1 MPDFTLDNVAETVT
15 RMMRK
20 RYNAHPEIED
30 AIQEGIIQA
39 WSSMEKGNEDFWHVV
54 NRGVRWGFN
63 HMFDETRQ
71 YTGHQTTS
79 REGRLTEQGNL
90 TREKIKSY
98 RDDYIRLHDKEPSG
112 AAIARAIGINQSAVN
127 RHLKIIKESAAYN
140 VGVRKREDG
149 RTDTRAYA
157 PISLTALTESY
168 GPDSDS
174 EKLVDAMLLPY
185 ATAFE
190 GSVLQRIQF
199 EDLISALGPDQRAM
213 VVMHYDYGFTES
225 EIGKHFGFK
234 YPQQQTQRE
243 LKKIHKQ
250 IRLILRPEEAVEK
263 CRKGHIRT
271 DDNTGHKASGERY
284 CKDCR
289 KASERCTL
297 HGRSK
302 RYCEEC

>member
-1 MPDFTLDNVAETVT
+1 MSDFTLDDVANTVT

-20 RYNAHPEIED
+20 RYKAHPEIED

-39 WSSMEKGNEDFWHVV
+39 WTSMEKGNEDFWHVV

-71 YTGHQTTS
+71 YTGHQATT
-79 REGRLTEQGNL
+79 REGRLTEQGNA

-98 RDDYIRLHDKEPSG
+98 REDYIRLHDKEPSG

-140 VGVRKREDG
+140 VGIRKTEAG
-149 RTDTRAYA
+149 RVDKKAYA

-174 EKLVDAMLLPY
+174 EKLVDALLLPY

-190 GSVLQRIQF
+190 GSVLQRMQF
-199 EDLISALGPDQRAM
+199 RELIAVLDPDHQAM

-250 IRLILRPEEAVEK
+250 LRLVLCPEEAVEK

-271 DDNTGHKASGERY
+271 AENTGLKSSGQRY

-289 KASERCTL
+289 KTADQCTL

>member
-1 MPDFTLDNVAETVT
+1 MPDFTLDNVANTVT

-39 WSSMEKGNEDFWHVV
+39 WSSMEKGNTDFWHVV

-63 HMFDETRQ
+63 HMFDDTRQ
-71 YTGHQTTS
+71 YTGHQATS
-79 REGRLTEQGNL
+79 LEGRLTEQGNL

-98 RDDYIRLHDKEPSG
+98 REDYIRLHDKEPSG
-112 AAIARAIGINQSAVN
+112 AEIARAIGINQSAVN

-140 VGVRKREDG
+140 IETRKTDKG
-149 RTDTRAYA
+149 RVDKKAYA
-157 PISLTALTESY
+157 PISLTALTDSY
-168 GPDSDS
+168 GSDS
-174 EKLVDAMLLPY
+174 NSDKLVDALLLPY

-190 GSVLQRIQF
+190 GTVLQRLQF
-199 EDLISALGPDQRAM
+199 DELISHLDRDHKAM
-213 VVMHYDYGFTES
+213 VVMYYDYGFTES
-225 EIGKHFGFK
+225 EIGKYFGFK

-250 IRLILRPEEAVEK
+250 LRLILRPEEAVEK

-271 DDNTGHKASGERY
+271 EENTGLKASGQRY

-289 KASERCTL
+289 KATTKCTL
-297 HGRSK
+297 HGRDK
-302 RYCEEC
+302 RYCKEC